1 MIYGFVWISAQ
12 EVAVISSGGIE
23 LYSVH
28 MERRQIKSLKSVN
41 MSIDW
46 FSWNSQS
53 NLTVLATNQ
62 GQMLWPVLLR
72 PGTITKLPK
81 LVCKLDLIVNGTLYM
96 L

>member
-1 MIYGFVWISAQ
+1 MIYGFVWIGSQ

-23 LYSVH
+23 LYNVN
-28 MERRQIKSLKSVN
+28 MDRRQIKSLKSVN

-53 NLTVLATNQ
+53 NLTVLATNH
-62 GQMLWPVLLR
+62 GQMLWPILLK

-81 LVCKLDLIVNGTLYM
+81 LVCKLMYLKR
-96 L
+96 